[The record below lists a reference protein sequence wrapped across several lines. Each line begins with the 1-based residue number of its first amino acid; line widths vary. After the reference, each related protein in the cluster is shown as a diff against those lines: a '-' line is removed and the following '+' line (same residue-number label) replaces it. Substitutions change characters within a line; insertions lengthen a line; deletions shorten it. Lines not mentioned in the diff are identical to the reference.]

1 MCMRVGIRDAHFLV
15 RKSNPHQYKRGLSVK
30 KVEEVSANEK
40 QPGSRD
46 LTERDLKA
54 GLIYRR

>member
-1 MCMRVGIRDAHFLV
+1 MHASGNQRCSFPSQEI
-15 RKSNPHQYKRGLSVK
+15 KSTSIQEGAKCK